1 MSIDKK
7 KSYTSVP
14 LYIRKRVL
22 DWWNSLP
29 ARERKLLQTPPPEPA
44 SKPKRKRVS
53 KK

>member
-1 MSIDKK
+1 MSVDRK
-7 KSYTSVP
+7 KSYTTVP

-29 ARERKLLQTPPPEPA
+29 AKDRKRLQTPPPEPPP
-44 SKPKRKRVS
+44 KPKRKRVT